1 VINQLKAAA
10 RFIAMMILAVLYIL
24 LPYDLLP
31 DGLGRVGRIDD
42 IAVVLI
48 IIFWLFIKPLIDEVM
63 AKRRSYSYGSG
74 AGKSHAAGAQPEADP
89 WQILGVRRDASREEI
104 KKAYY
109 ELVKQYHPDRVNS
122 LGPELQAL
130 AREKTTQL
138 NRAYEQLQK

>member
-1 VINQLKAAA
+1 VIKHLKAAA
-10 RFIAMMILAVLYIL
+10 RFIAMIILAVLYFL
-24 LPYDLLP
+24 LPYDLIP
-31 DGLGRVGRIDD
+31 DGLGRIGRIDD
-42 IAVVLI
+42 IALILI
-48 IIFWLFIKPLIDEVM
+48 IIFWLFIKPLIDEVIN
-63 AKRRSYSYGSG
+63 KNRFTGSG
-74 AGKSHAAGAQPEADP
+74 KRTCHDSEATRETDP
-89 WQILGVRRDASREEI
+89 YKILGVRPGASQEEI

>member
-1 VINQLKAAA
+1 
-10 RFIAMMILAVLYIL
+10 MMILAVLYFL

-31 DGLGRVGRIDD
+31 DGLGRIGRIDD
-42 IAVVLI
+42 IAVLMI

-63 AKRRSYSYGSG
+63 AKRRSYCHGSG
-74 AGKSHAAGAQPEADP
+74 EEKSHATGAQAEADP
-89 WQILGVRRDASREEI
+89 WQILGVRRDASPEEI

>member
-1 VINQLKAAA
+1 
-10 RFIAMMILAVLYIL
+10 MMILAVLYFL

-31 DGLGRVGRIDD
+31 DGGGRIGRIDD
-42 IAVVLI
+42 ILVLLI
-48 IIFWLFIKPLIDEVM
+48 IIFWLFIKPLVDEIM
-63 AKRRSYSYGSG
+63 AKRYSKPD
-74 AGKSHAAGAQPEADP
+74 GKGTHSRHETGRQTAADP
-89 WQILGVRRDASREEI
+89 WQVLGVRRDASPEEI

>member
-1 VINQLKAAA
+1 
-10 RFIAMMILAVLYIL
+10 MMILAVLYFL

-31 DGLGRVGRIDD
+31 DGGGRIGRIDD
-42 IAVVLI
+42 ILVLLI
-48 IIFWLFIKPLIDEVM
+48 IIFWLFIKPLVDEIM
-63 AKRRSYSYGSG
+63 AKRYSKRD
-74 AGKSHAAGAQPEADP
+74 GKGTHNRHESDRQTAADP
-89 WQILGVRRDASREEI
+89 WQVLGVRRDASPEEI

>member
-1 VINQLKAAA
+1 MI
-10 RFIAMMILAVLYIL
+10 ILAVLYFL
-24 LPYDLLP
+24 LPFDLIP
-31 DGLGRVGRIDD
+31 DGLGRIGRIDD
-42 IAVVLI
+42 IAVLLI
-48 IIFWLFIKPLIDEVM
+48 IIFWLFIKPLVAEVM
-63 AKRRSYSYGSG
+63 SG
-74 AGKSHAAGAQPEADP
+74 QRFYRAGPGTQSRQDSDRQSAADP
-89 WQILGVRRDASREEI
+89 WQVLGVRRDASPEEI

>member
-1 VINQLKAAA
+1 
-10 RFIAMMILAVLYIL
+10 MMILAVLYFL

-31 DGLGRVGRIDD
+31 DGGGRIGRIDD
-42 IAVVLI
+42 ILVLLI
-48 IIFWLFIKPLIDEVM
+48 IIFWLFIKPLVDEIM
-63 AKRRSYSYGSG
+63 AKRYSKPD
-74 AGKSHAAGAQPEADP
+74 GKSTHSRHESDRQTAADP
-89 WQILGVRRDASREEI
+89 WQVLGVRRDASPEEI

-138 NRAYEQLQK
+138 NRAYEQLLK

>member
-1 VINQLKAAA
+1 ML
-10 RFIAMMILAVLYIL
+10 ILAVLYFL

-31 DGLGRVGRIDD
+31 DGLGRIGRLDD
-42 IAVVLI
+42 IAVLLI
-48 IIFWLFIKPLIDEVM
+48 IVFWLFIKPLVDEVI
-63 AKRRSYSYGSG
+63 AGRRSPR
-74 AGKSHAAGAQPEADP
+74 AGCDTRSHHDSERQSTADP
-89 WQILGVRRDASREEI
+89 WQILGVRRDASPEEI

>member
-1 VINQLKAAA
+1 
-10 RFIAMMILAVLYIL
+10 MMVLAVLYFL
-24 LPYDLLP
+24 LPYDILP
-31 DGLGRVGRIDD
+31 DGLGRIGRIDD
-42 IAVVLI
+42 IMVLLI
-48 IIFWLFIKPLIDEVM
+48 IIFWLFIKPLLDEIM
-63 AKRRSYSYGSG
+63 AKRYSNRADAG
-74 AGKSHAAGAQPEADP
+74 AGTHSRHESDRQTVADP
-89 WQILGVRRDASREEI
+89 WQVLGVRRDASPEEI